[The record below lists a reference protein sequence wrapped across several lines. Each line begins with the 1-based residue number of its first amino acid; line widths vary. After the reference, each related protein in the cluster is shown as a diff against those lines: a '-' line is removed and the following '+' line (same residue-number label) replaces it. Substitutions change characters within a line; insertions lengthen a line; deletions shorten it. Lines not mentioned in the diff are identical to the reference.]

1 VTITEYMDSKPK
13 SLLGFLGVLLLMVA
27 AAGDYLTHINYV
39 MEFSPFYIVP
49 VSFFSWF
56 IGKRASIAVAVIGVV
71 LGFLIRVRT
80 APRAIAWWEALAW
93 LALYIGASLIVAE
106 LKKLY
111 LHERH
116 LSRIDPLTKVEN
128 RRALF
133 EAAGRAKS
141 FSDRHDVPLSIA
153 YLDLDGFKK
162 LNDRLGHRAGDKVLA
177 IVAARIRKALRPTDV
192 VGRVGGDE
200 FILILPESDSE
211 TALRIIDRVRIDLDQ
226 AMQRRRWPVTFS
238 IGLVNF
244 SPPLGSVSE
253 MIRAA
258 DQAMYA
264 AKSRRKGRVQQGDI
278 AS

>member
-1 VTITEYMDSKPK
+1 MDSKPK
-13 SLLGFLGVLLLMVA
+13 SLLGFLGVLLLMVV

-39 MEFSPFYIVP
+39 LEFSPFYIVP

-71 LGFLIRVRT
+71 FGFLIRLRT
-80 APRAIAWWEALAW
+80 LPGAIAWWDALVW

-106 LKKLY
+106 LRKLY

-116 LSRIDPLTKVEN
+116 LSRIDPLTNVEN

-133 EAAGRAKS
+133 ESASRAKS

-162 LNDRLGHRAGDKVLA
+162 LNDRLGHRVGDKVLA
-177 IVAARIRKALRPTDV
+177 IVAARIRKTLRPTDV

-200 FILILPESDSE
+200 FILILPESDSG

-226 AMQRRRWPVTFS
+226 AMQKRRWPVTFS
-238 IGLVNF
+238 IGLVSF

-264 AKSRRKGRVQQGDI
+264 AKNTGKDRVEQGSI

>member
-1 VTITEYMDSKPK
+1 MTITEYMDSKPK
-13 SLLGFLGVLLLMVA
+13 SLLGFLGVLLLMVV

-39 MEFSPFYIVP
+39 LEFSPFYIVP

-71 LGFLIRVRT
+71 FGFLIRLRT
-80 APRAIAWWEALAW
+80 LPGAIAWWDALVW

-106 LKKLY
+106 LRKLY

-116 LSRIDPLTKVEN
+116 LSRIDPLTNVEN

-133 EAAGRAKS
+133 ESASRAKS

-162 LNDRLGHRAGDKVLA
+162 LNDRLGHRVGDKVLA
-177 IVAARIRKALRPTDV
+177 IVAARIRKTLRPTDV

-200 FILILPESDSE
+200 FILILPESDSG

-226 AMQRRRWPVTFS
+226 AMQKRRWPVTFS
-238 IGLVNF
+238 IGLVSF

-264 AKSRRKGRVQQGDI
+264 AKNTGKDRVEQGSI

>member
-1 VTITEYMDSKPK
+1 
-13 SLLGFLGVLLLMVA
+13 
-27 AAGDYLTHINYV
+27 
-39 MEFSPFYIVP
+39 
-49 VSFFSWF
+49 
-56 IGKRASIAVAVIGVV
+56 
-71 LGFLIRVRT
+71 
-80 APRAIAWWEALAW
+80 
-93 LALYIGASLIVAE
+93 VAE
-106 LKKLY
+106 LRKLY

-116 LSRIDPLTKVEN
+116 LSRIDPLTNVEN

-133 EAAGRAKS
+133 ESASRAKS

-162 LNDRLGHRAGDKVLA
+162 LNDRLGHRVGDKVLA
-177 IVAARIRKALRPTDV
+177 IVAARIRKTLRPTDV

-200 FILILPESDSE
+200 FILILPESDSG

-226 AMQRRRWPVTFS
+226 AMQKRRWPVTFS
-238 IGLVNF
+238 IGLVSF

-264 AKSRRKGRVQQGDI
+264 AKNTGKDRVEQGSI

>member
-1 VTITEYMDSKPK
+1 MTITEYMDSKPK
-13 SLLGFLGVLLLMVA
+13 SLLGFLGMLLLMMA
-27 AAGDYLTHINYV
+27 AAGDYLTRINYV

-71 LGFLIRVRT
+71 LGFLIRVRM
-80 APRAIAWWEALAW
+80 APRAIAWWEALVW

-133 EAAGRAKS
+133 EAASRAKS

-177 IVAARIRKALRPTDV
+177 IVAAQIRKALRPTDI

-226 AMQRRRWPVTFS
+226 AMQRRRWPITFS

-264 AKSRRKGRVQQGDI
+264 VKSRRKGRLQQGDI